1 MEPQEISRA
10 IDNVKIIS
18 TNSNV
23 SLAEEIAKNLG
34 KKLVS
39 RTIKYHANTEI
50 KIQISESIRGYPV
63 YIIATGVNYNGKS
76 VNDHLME
83 ILCMADA
90 CKRSDAKSICLII
103 PCFPYARSD
112 KKDDGRC
119 IIGAKLVSDLL
130 LAAGITRIISIDL
143 HAGQIQGFTNVPFDN
158 LYAIKIF
165 CDYLKHFHISDS
177 FISDG
182 DKTRDK
188 SREQYILVSPDN
200 GGVKR
205 VAHYAKMLRMP
216 FAIMSKQRDY
226 STESKVESSQLLSN
240 VDYKGKT
247 AIIIDDIIDTCGT
260 MISACNELK
269 GHGLKNAIILAT
281 HGILSGKAISS
292 IESCDFIVQVI
303 ITNSLPHDLEKHRK
317 FTILSLG
324 PLLSQAI
331 YILETRGSISA
342 LFEKD

>member
-10 IDNVKIIS
+10 LDDIKIIS

-34 KKLVS
+34 KRLIK

-119 IIGAKLVSDLL
+119 IIGARLVSDILS
-130 LAAGITRIISIDL
+130 AAGITRIISVDL
-143 HAGQIQGFTNVPFDN
+143 HAGQIQGFSNAPFDN

-165 CDYLKHFHISDS
+165 CDYLKYFYIRESS
-177 FISDG
+177 P
-182 DKTRDK
+182 
-188 SREQYILVSPDN
+188 EQYILVSPDN

-205 VAHYAKMLRMP
+205 VAHYAKMLKMP

-269 GHGLKNAIILAT
+269 GHGLVNAIIVAS
-281 HGILSGKAISS
+281 HGILSGKAIEN
-292 IESCDFIVQVI
+292 IDNCDFILQVI
-303 ITNSLPHDLEKHRK
+303 ITNSLPHDLENHRK
-317 FTILSLG
+317 FTILSLA

-331 YILETRGSISA
+331 YILETRGSISG
-342 LFEKD
+342 LFEKN